1 MVKAA
6 SFLLLPALALALG
19 AQGLSDR
26 FREVRPAWELALDK
40 GDGASTRRAAE
51 SLLQREGASVSP
63 TDYNEMHTLVA
74 VMNMAARGCVL
85 DGAWED
91 AVAHLQKAASSASE
105 NWTAADATLSRIR
118 KQHEEKLAE
127 WREALAKQEPRMKE
141 LDARDGL
148 SAEQIKLR
156 SQLHAFVDEH
166 RNAIAHSERSLKEIE
181 ALLSQLKTEQERYGQ
196 SLAEW
201 QGFLAKEK
209 LEIGQAGSTAK
220 YVEEKLAQVKADE
233 ARPQTERLAYGRR
246 LARLDPANADCKRF
260 LKGLLGTPEDEAP
273 APAKPS
279 RAKKRSS
286 GKKKG

>member
-1 MVKAA
+1 MLKAA
-6 SFLLLPALALALG
+6 SLLLLPALALG
-19 AQGLSDR
+19 GQSLSDR

-40 GDGASTRRAAE
+40 GEGASTRRAAE
-51 SLLQREGASVSP
+51 ALLQREGASVSP

-74 VMNMAARGCVL
+74 VMNMAARGCVS
-85 DGAWED
+85 DGAWEE
-91 AVAHLQKAASSASE
+91 AVAHLQKAAASATE
-105 NWTAADATLSRIR
+105 NWTAADATLSKIR
-118 KQHEEKLAE
+118 KQHEEKMAE

-141 LDARDGL
+141 LDAREGL

-181 ALLSQLKTEQERYGQ
+181 ALLSQLKVEQERYAR

-233 ARPQTERLAYGRR
+233 ARPQAERLAYARR
-246 LARLDPANADCKRF
+246 LMRLDPANADCKRF
-260 LKGLLGTPEDEAP
+260 AKSLLGTEEEAS
-273 APAKPS
+273 APPKPS
-279 RAKKRSS
+279 RSKKRSPAK
-286 GKKKG
+286 KKKG